1 MLVRD
6 AVEADL
12 AAINEIY
19 NQVLLTSTAIYS
31 EQPVSAE
38 ERLRWWQ
45 ERRAQGY
52 PVLVAEEQEA
62 ILGFATFGDFR
73 SWPGYR
79 FTVEGTI
86 HIREG
91 CRSQG
96 LGGQLLEPL
105 LERARALGKHT
116 LIAGADSE
124 NVASLRFLEKN
135 GFTRVGY
142 LHQVGYK
149 FGRFLDL
156 VLLQHLL

>member
-1 MLVRD
+1 MVVRD

-12 AAINEIY
+12 PAINAIY

-45 ERRAQGY
+45 ERCAQGY

-79 FTVEGTI
+79 FSKRTDSRVRGICT
-86 HIREG
+86 RLVTN
-91 CRSQG
+91 S
-96 LGGQLLEPL
+96 GGFWIWCFCSIGFE
-105 LERARALGKHT
+105 A
-116 LIAGADSE
+116 
-124 NVASLRFLEKN
+124 VAELAPSAA
-135 GFTRVGY
+135 
-142 LHQVGYK
+142 
-149 FGRFLDL
+149 
-156 VLLQHLL
+156 

>member
-1 MLVRD
+1 MVVRD

-12 AAINEIY
+12 PAINAIY

-45 ERRAQGY
+45 ERCAQGY

-91 CRSQG
+91 CRSRG
-96 LGGQLLEPL
+96 LGGLLLEPL

-116 LIAGADSE
+116 LIAGADAE

-135 GFTRVGY
+135 GFTRAGY
-142 LHQVGYK
+142 LHEVGYK

-156 VLLQHLL
+156 VLLQYRL